1 MTHDPIMQILR
12 PTQIGDQTGPVTA
25 PASTDNKL
33 EAIKILM
40 NLLWEAGLVAGAF
53 DADDLFRP
61 SLRMFQMSTK
71 ELFDKLKVIVGE
83 NATNPSTTSSPD
95 SSTQIGSTDDRT
107 SSPFVSAAE
116 ADSDA
121 SSEPRRTSL
130 GPTGAAML
138 QARSKVSRSKPTR
151 AKTKK
156 TSRAVDKPTT
166 PPHLVITSDNA
177 TTSTDKMESY
187 FQAAMSRFLR
197 EQQICMP
204 NLEARTLPNPG
215 TRDVEMESAGSDDL
229 ERLQW
234 EYDPDDL
241 DPPTAAPA
249 AVATAAAG
257 SSESTLIQRVRI
269 SAISDLKEFTGKDQD
284 EDRARAWISKVK
296 SSLMRDQ
303 ASDEEKCL
311 TLADLLSG
319 PGKYWYRQLPRST
332 RNKWTELLKSF
343 QVQYC
348 GFGISVARQYY
359 QARKRSDESALEY
372 LHRLNVADLRAR
384 LKVKDGGAKE
394 RKEHVDHFIET
405 LGDPELPDKLTLL
418 RLSDADD
425 LEEVLWALDRA
436 KSRQK
441 KTTAGSSRYRQKAA
455 PSPAPAASAKQ
466 VRAIQIQ
473 APDSESDS
481 NSDRSDSDRNEHRR
495 IYLAAS
501 DEGPPP
507 GEEPETLDREQSDR
521 RAPDPLPGDPRARYQ
536 TDSADRRRCSHCG
549 SKKHTDLGC
558 WRRLTCKKCG
568 KRGHP
573 ADHCLFVCRGCGE
586 LHDMGKCPM
595 EELYNQIRQ
604 WFDPVKHAGMLPE
617 MAEKMLN

>member
-1 MTHDPIMQILR
+1 MQ
-12 PTQIGDQTGPVTA
+12 
-25 PASTDNKL
+25 
-33 EAIKILM
+33 
-40 NLLWEAGLVAGAF
+40 
-53 DADDLFRP
+53 
-61 SLRMFQMSTK
+61 
-71 ELFDKLKVIVGE
+71 
-83 NATNPSTTSSPD
+83 
-95 SSTQIGSTDDRT
+95 
-107 SSPFVSAAE
+107 
-116 ADSDA
+116 
-121 SSEPRRTSL
+121 
-130 GPTGAAML
+130 
-138 QARSKVSRSKPTR
+138 
-151 AKTKK
+151 
-156 TSRAVDKPTT
+156 
-166 PPHLVITSDNA
+166 
-177 TTSTDKMESY
+177 
-187 FQAAMSRFLR
+187 
-197 EQQICMP
+197 
-204 NLEARTLPNPG
+204 
-215 TRDVEMESAGSDDL
+215 
-229 ERLQW
+229 
-234 EYDPDDL
+234 
-241 DPPTAAPA
+241 
-249 AVATAAAG
+249 
-257 SSESTLIQRVRI
+257 
-269 SAISDLKEFTGKDQD
+269 
-284 EDRARAWISKVK
+284 
-296 SSLMRDQ
+296 DQ

-319 PGKYWYRQLPRST
+319 PAKNWYRQLPRST

-372 LHRLNVADLRAR
+372 LHRLNVAGLRAR

-394 RKEHVDHFIET
+394 RKEHVDHFIEA
-405 LGDPELPDKLTLL
+405 LGDPELADKLTLL

-425 LEEVLWALDRA
+425 LEEVLRALDRA

-455 PSPAPAASAKQ
+455 PSPAASAKQ

-481 NSDRSDSDRNEHRR
+481 NSDGSDSDRDEHRR

-501 DEGPPP
+501 DETPPP
-507 GEEPETLDREQSDR
+507 GEEPKTLDREQSDR
-521 RAPDPLPGDPRARYQ
+521 RAPDLQPGDPRPRYQ
-536 TDSADRRRCSHCG
+536 TDSADRGRCSHCA

-595 EELYNQIRQ
+595 EEFYNQIRQ